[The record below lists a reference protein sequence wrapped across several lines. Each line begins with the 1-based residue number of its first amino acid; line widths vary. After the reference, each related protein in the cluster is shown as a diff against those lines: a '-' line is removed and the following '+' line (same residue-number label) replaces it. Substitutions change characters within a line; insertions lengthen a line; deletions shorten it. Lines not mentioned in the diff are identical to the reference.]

1 MMPADLIYVLSSQ
14 RQRNASNAHRA
25 QRPAP
30 GRRRWA
36 LLRVLSTGG
45 RRS

>member
-1 MMPADLIYVLSSQ
+1 MMPADLIYVLSTE
-14 RQRNASNAHRA
+14 RRPTASDVAGA

-36 LLRVLSTGG
+36 RLRVMSTRG
-45 RRS
+45 RTP